1 VPLQALVLDV
11 TAVHDEI
18 YGFPLI
24 DSDCSSV
31 VAYKRFEFL
40 LFSKVSKP
48 LQLLI
53 NTRPLLLIFLWLFFL
68 VAE

>member
-1 VPLQALVLDV
+1 MPLQALVLNV

-40 LFSKVSKP
+40 LFSKVAKP
-48 LQLLI
+48 FATS
-53 NTRPLLLIFLWLFFL
+53 N
-68 VAE
+68 